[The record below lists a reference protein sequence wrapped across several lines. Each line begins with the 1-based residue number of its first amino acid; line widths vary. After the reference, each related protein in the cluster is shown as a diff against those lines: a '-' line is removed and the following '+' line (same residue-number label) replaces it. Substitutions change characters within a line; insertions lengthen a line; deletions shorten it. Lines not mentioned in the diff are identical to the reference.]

1 MKRRKGSTNEPS
13 SAPGTGIEF
22 GWRAHQAIQG
32 WTSSV
37 DTKASIALVI
47 ETAVAAAAL
56 RALITDDGPLH
67 HATGL
72 LLATSIVAVTILVLA
87 VACAVL
93 VILPRL
99 DRGNANGQTTG
110 LVYFGHLRHRSA
122 ESIAQALADLTPDE
136 ERRQLAAQLHVTS
149 KVAWRKHDWLQRS
162 LALFPLGAALL
173 VVAFTA
179 F

>member
-1 MKRRKGSTNEPS
+1 
-13 SAPGTGIEF
+13 
-22 GWRAHQAIQG
+22 
-32 WTSSV
+32 
-37 DTKASIALVI
+37 VI

-56 RALITDDGPLH
+56 RALITDKGPLH
-67 HATGL
+67 DATGL
-72 LLATSIVAVTILVLA
+72 RLATSIVAVTVLVLA

-99 DRGNANGQTTG
+99 DRINANGQTAG

-122 ESIAQALADLTPDE
+122 ENIARALGDLTPDE

-162 LALFPLGAALL
+162 LALFPVGAALL
-173 VVAFTA
+173 IVAFTT

>member
-1 MKRRKGSTNEPS
+1 MRRRRSSTNEPTLPTD
-13 SAPGTGIEF
+13 AGVEF

-56 RALITDDGPLH
+56 RALITDKGPLH
-67 HATGL
+67 NATGL
-72 LLATSIVAVTILVLA
+72 HLATSIAAATVLVLA
-87 VACAVL
+87 VGCAVL

-122 ESIAQALADLTPDE
+122 ENIARALADLTPDE

-149 KVAWRKHDWLQRS
+149 EVAWRKHDWLQRS

>member
-1 MKRRKGSTNEPS
+1 MRFRRGSTPLPPN
-13 SAPGTGIEF
+13 AGNEF

-32 WTSSV
+32 WTSTV

-56 RALITDDGPLH
+56 RALITDTGPLH
-67 HATGL
+67 DATGL
-72 LLATSIVAVTILVLA
+72 HLATSIAAVTVLVLA
-87 VACAVL
+87 VACALL

-99 DRGNANGQTTG
+99 DRGNANGQCTG
-110 LVYFGHLRHRSA
+110 LIYFGHLRHCSIH
-122 ESIAQALADLTPDE
+122 SIADALAALTPEE
-136 ERRQLAAQLHVTS
+136 ERRQLAAQLRVTS
-149 KVAWRKHDWLQRS
+149 EVAWRKHDWLQRS
-162 LALFPLGAALL
+162 FALFPVGAALL